1 MSLFL
6 SYLRLSDLK
15 SFLCVVISLLYYMSV
30 VSGLIRL
37 SIFGKSKNGFE
48 TKNVIPL
55 YNVVNLQSKACYV
68 LLGARDCSGLSRKEI
83 L

>member
-15 SFLCVVISLLYYMSV
+15 SFLCVVISLRYYMSV
-30 VSGLIRL
+30 VSGLISL

-48 TKNVIPL
+48 TKNVIPQ
-55 YNVVNLQSKACYV
+55 YNVVNLQRKACYV